1 VGRQGDRVAV
11 EARLEPGQ
19 RVLTLGHEE
28 LSDGSPVKVVATPG
42 AAAAT
47 DAEAATA
54 DGAERS
60 GR

>member
-1 VGRQGDRVAV
+1 
-11 EARLEPGQ
+11 
-19 RVLTLGHEE
+19 VLTLGHEE